1 MKLRSLLVILVL
13 LLLVL
18 FAIVNWQVVVEPT
31 SLSLLVTHVEAPL
44 GLVMLGFTAVLVAVL
59 LGYAFKVQVTA
70 LADTRRQAAEL
81 RQQRELADRAEASRV
96 TELRSY
102 LEKELAALRESQQAA
117 EQRLHDELAGT
128 SNALSAAIG
137 EVDERIERQF
147 PTPPEQMP

>member
-1 MKLRSLLVILVL
+1 MKLRSLLVVLVL
-13 LLLVL
+13 VLLVL

-31 SLSLLVTHVEAPL
+31 SLNLLVTHVEAPL
-44 GLVMLGFTAVLVAVL
+44 GLVMLGFTALLVAVL

-81 RQQRELADRAEASRV
+81 RQQRELADQAEASRF
-96 TELRSY
+96 TELRGY

-117 EQRLHDELAGT
+117 ERRLHDELAAT

>member
-13 LLLVL
+13 VLLVL

-31 SLSLLVTHVEAPL
+31 SLSLLVTRVEAPL

-70 LADTRRQAAEL
+70 LADTRRQAQEL
-81 RQQRELADRAEASRV
+81 RQQRELADQAEASRF

-117 EQRLHDELAGT
+117 EQRLHDELAAAT
-128 SNALSAAIG
+128 NALSAAIG